1 MQRIDVTA
9 QSAPF
14 TRTTVRIVR
23 RHTVERVCQ
32 AVIDDWVGPTFQLL
46 VDCGG
51 QCARTQQLG
60 NGITADHLS
69 PRAPRD

>member
-51 QCARTQQLG
+51 QCAAHA
-60 NGITADHLS
+60 TAWERDNRRSLV
-69 PRAPRD
+69 PRALRD